1 MTRFFEKK
9 LRRFGTID
17 TKKFRYR
24 LTEIHDHSRE
34 IVVRIPVWM
43 LSTTDSLIESNWET
57 VKIYG

>member
-1 MTRFFEKK
+1 MTKLFEKR
-9 LRRFGTID
+9 LHRFGTID

-24 LTEIHDHSRE
+24 LTETRDHSRE
-34 IVVRIPVWM
+34 IIVRIPVWM